1 MCLRRGVAIDAIAV
15 SQDSLGTHTPPPR
28 AQSDDYRGAMIFA
41 DAKRGEGQVQKVCR
55 SASSR
60 QTQTIRQISHVE
72 MSYSPVT
79 PG

>member
-1 MCLRRGVAIDAIAV
+1 MCLRRGVAIDVIAV

-55 SASSR
+55 SASST
-60 QTQTIRQISHVE
+60 QTQAIRQISRVE
-72 MSYSPVT
+72 MSHSRF
-79 PG
+79 